1 MAAEVR
7 VVRGGC
13 PHDCPDTCSWLVSV
27 EDGRATALK
36 GDPDHPF
43 THGGLCAKVDRYLDR
58 VYSPDRVLYPLKR
71 RGPKGAGDFERVS
84 WEEALAG
91 IAARL
96 KAIVIDHGGEAVLP
110 YSFAGNMGLIQYRGM
125 DRRFFGRLGASRLAR
140 TICGG
145 TANAGVAAVMGTY
158 TGIQPEQIAHARLI
172 LLWGANTI
180 VTNLHLWPFIRQAK
194 ESGATVVVIDPIKT
208 RTAAAA
214 DWHLQPLPGS
224 DVALALGMMR
234 VIIDE
239 GHVDQEY
246 VDAYTSGFDALRERA
261 LEYSPERVALLTG
274 LDAEDVVRLARL
286 YATTRPALIRTVVGP
301 EKHANGGAIFRTI
314 ASLPLLTGAW
324 RDLGGGLLHWT
335 RDLFDNAF
343 DHRAV
348 TRADLEAKTRVINMI
363 QLGRVLTDPD
373 LKPPVKALFVYN
385 SNPAV
390 TTPNQNL
397 TRAGLGREDL
407 FTVVSDL
414 FINDTAR
421 YADYLLPAA
430 SFIEQWDLLWPWGHA
445 YVTLNRP
452 AVAPRGEAVAN
463 TELFRRLAAAMGW
476 DDPIFKETD
485 EEMIRAL
492 LATRHPYAARVTYD
506 ALLERGWI
514 RLAIPDDNRPFAAGG
529 FPTGDGRARLDTAP
543 LPAYESPPADPDH
556 PLTMVSAKT
565 ALHFLNSSYGNSP
578 RHVNAERRPVLS
590 MNTIDAGTRRIE
602 NGSDVR
608 VFNRFG
614 SLVIPAAVD
623 DRVRPGV
630 VAMPHGWW
638 GGISANALTS
648 DGLADLGGGGDF
660 YSTRV
665 EVEPA

>member
-91 IAARL
+91 IAAQL
-96 KAIVIDHGGEAVLP
+96 KAIVAEHGGEAVLP
-110 YSFAGNMGLIQYRGM
+110 YSFAGNMGLVQYRGM

-224 DVALALGMMR
+224 DVALALGMMH
-234 VIIDE
+234 VIIEE
-239 GHVDQEY
+239 GHLDREY

-261 LEYSPERVALLTG
+261 LEYPPERVARLTG
-274 LDAEDVVRLARL
+274 VDAEAVVRLAQL

-348 TRADLEAKTRVINMI
+348 TRPDLEAKTRVINMV

-373 LKPPVKALFVYN
+373 LAPPIKALFVYN

-397 TRAGLGREDL
+397 VRAGLGREDL

-452 AVAPRGEAVAN
+452 AIAAPGEAVAN

-476 DDPIFKETD
+476 DDPIFKEGD

-492 LATRHPYAARVTYD
+492 LASRRPYAEDITYD

-514 RLAIPDDNRPFAAGG
+514 RLAIPDDNRPFAAGA
-529 FPTGDGRARLDTAP
+529 FPTGDGRARLDTEP

-556 PLTMVSAKT
+556 PLTLISAKT
-565 ALHFLNSSYGNSP
+565 ALHFLNSSYGNSR
-578 RHVNAERRPVLS
+578 RHVSAERRPVLS
-590 MNTIDAGTRRIE
+590 INAVDAGTRSIE
-602 NGSDVR
+602 NGSEVR
-608 VFNRFG
+608 VFNRYG
-614 SLVIPAAVD
+614 SLLITAPVGD
-623 DRVRPGV
+623 LVRPGV
-630 VAMPHGWW
+630 GP
-638 GGISANALTS
+638 
-648 DGLADLGGGGDF
+648 
-660 YSTRV
+660 
-665 EVEPA
+665 